1 MDEEYRQRLRADAD
15 GGNKIA
21 ERLLLNAWLAEENQD
36 EIDGLLDRYA
46 AKKDELGKKYLEAEL
61 SCFHGWPG
69 EQSWQELLRECCDSG
84 HREALFTSSV
94 YREWAKFS
102 DSDPSPEPA
111 ADVLWDDAWLD
122 WTAPDW
128 TQVVEQDGVTV
139 ERSEL
144 FAPSAVIGFV
154 RALLGPQLSPSAVVN
169 PQTGESMAHPVR
181 INQSA
186 QWFPELLGWAGKLFE
201 CRLADACGYCVSHGE
216 VLNLL
221 QYHPGQRYK
230 PHVDCFGAAQAKS
243 PAGQVQGGQRMM
255 TVLVAM
261 GNNDFTGGETAFPQL
276 KESVRLTTGQLLR
289 FNNADTS
296 GQPLPASLH
305 EGRPVQTGEK
315 WLLSKWVRQ
324 LPTPYGREISL
335 AGPEQ
340 D

>member
-15 GGNKIA
+15 SGNKIA

-36 EIDGLLDRYA
+36 EIDELLDRYA

-61 SCFHGWPG
+61 SCFHGWPS
-69 EQSWQELLRECCDSG
+69 EQSWQEMLRECCESG

-94 YREWAKFS
+94 YREWAKFIGLSKSS
-102 DSDPSPEPA
+102 DPA
-111 ADVLWDDAWLD
+111 ADELWDDAWLA
-122 WTAPDW
+122 WTAPNW
-128 TQVVEQDGVTV
+128 TQIVEQDGVTV
-139 ERSEL
+139 ERSEE

-154 RALLGPQLSPSAVVN
+154 RAILGPQLSPSAVVN
-169 PQTGESMAHPVR
+169 PKTGETMAHPVR

-186 QWFPELLGWAGKLFE
+186 QWFPETLGWAGKLFE
-201 CRLADACGYCVSHGE
+201 CRLADACGYSVSHGE

-221 QYHPGQRYK
+221 HYRPGQRYK
-230 PHVDCFGAAQAKS
+230 THVDCISTAQAQS
-243 PAGQVQGGQRMM
+243 PEGQVQGGQRLM

-261 GNNDFTGGETAFPQL
+261 GNNDFTGGETAFPRL
-276 KESVRLTTGQLLR
+276 KESIRLTTGQLLS
-289 FNNADTS
+289 FNNADKS

-305 EGRPVQTGEK
+305 EGRPVQSGEK

-324 LPTPYGREISL
+324 LPTPYGREVSL
-335 AGPEQ
+335 AGPVR